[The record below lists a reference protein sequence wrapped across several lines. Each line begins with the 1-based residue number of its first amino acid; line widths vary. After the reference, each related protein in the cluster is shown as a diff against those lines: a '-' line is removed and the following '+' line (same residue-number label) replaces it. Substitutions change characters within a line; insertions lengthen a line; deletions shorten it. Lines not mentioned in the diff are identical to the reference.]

1 MNSYTYDKIDI
12 GHVESFK
19 VELTTEK
26 LRLFSEITGD
36 CNPLHNDEA
45 FSRKRGYPCVISHGM
60 LTASFLSTLA
70 GVYLPG
76 QNDLVH
82 EVSIRLVKPVLI
94 GNGLDPSIQDRVALT
109 VTGKVVDKQDIFR
122 RIIVKVTITNDSEGG
137 EPVLRGVMKI
147 GVAV

>member
-1 MNSYTYDKIDI
+1 MNAYTYDEIDI
-12 GHVESFK
+12 GHMESFK
-19 VELTTEK
+19 VDLTIEK
-26 LRLFSEITGD
+26 LRMFSEITGD
-36 CNPLHNDEA
+36 CNPLHNDEDFTRA
-45 FSRKRGYPCVISHGM
+45 RGYPCLISHGM

-82 EVSIRLVKPVLI
+82 EVNVRLVKPVLI
-94 GNGLDPSIQDRVALT
+94 GNGVDPSVQERVMLT

-122 RIIVKVTITNDSEGG
+122 RIIVKVTITDDSGD
-137 EPVLRGVMKI
+137 PVLRGVMKI